1 MPATSRVLAYRRA
14 AREAAVSAMA
24 SAAAANPVVPFA
36 QGTPEVKEVADETP
50 AEILAARESFE
61 AFCTRMGKPPPRHMR
76 EWYEVFLTGQSN
88 EHLSHIAGPDTA
100 LLSPRGSAK
109 STFVAMLLAWLIGK
123 HALEHKL
130 LRVLYVSYNV
140 KVAKAKSAAVKS
152 IINSDDYRLIFPN
165 VRLSRQKKGDE
176 LWEIDFTFAG
186 IDVRG
191 EDAFTLACAGL
202 RGAITSKRASLIVV
216 DDLIKSQSDIANP
229 DVRREMEHNWS
240 AVIEPTRFEGGRSLV
255 LGTRFHFDDMF
266 ATAFVPKNGWKV
278 IRQAAIEYSDDGTPR
293 SYWPGMWSLKYLL
306 GKQTKDHVAFAYQYL
321 NQPVSTTE
329 LGINPSLFRM
339 VELPE
344 VYDEIGVGI
353 DLSAG
358 LTERHDWT
366 VFTLA
371 GRLGDACY
379 IIDYRRLRTIGNLEK
394 IDALCELLVEWNL
407 LREGEPLSDGK
418 PQFFATS
425 SEVTIWPEAVAYQKS
440 FSGDFQRICHEERQL
455 FNLRPSPIKG
465 LRGDKMARLRGI
477 MGLLQTGKVRFN
489 RYRDF
494 KVMIDEV
501 VNFGH
506 CTNDDCAD
514 SLNIVVQS
522 LMSRSAVEV
531 EY

>member
-36 QGTPEVKEVADETP
+36 QGAPEVKEVADETP

-266 ATAFVPKNGWKV
+266 ATAFVPKNGWKATGRGCGV
-278 IRQAAIEYSDDGTPR
+278 SSICWASRPRTTSPSRISTSTNRCQPPSWGSTRACSAWSSSPR
-293 SYWPGMWSLKYLL
+293 STTRSESGSTCRPGLPNGTTGPCSRWPAAWGM
-306 GKQTKDHVAFAYQYL
+306 
-321 NQPVSTTE
+321 PVT
-329 LGINPSLFRM
+329 
-339 VELPE
+339 
-344 VYDEIGVGI
+344 
-353 DLSAG
+353 
-358 LTERHDWT
+358 
-366 VFTLA
+366 
-371 GRLGDACY
+371 
-379 IIDYRRLRTIGNLEK
+379 
-394 IDALCELLVEWNL
+394 
-407 LREGEPLSDGK
+407 
-418 PQFFATS
+418 
-425 SEVTIWPEAVAYQKS
+425 
-440 FSGDFQRICHEERQL
+440 
-455 FNLRPSPIKG
+455 
-465 LRGDKMARLRGI
+465 
-477 MGLLQTGKVRFN
+477 
-489 RYRDF
+489 
-494 KVMIDEV
+494 
-501 VNFGH
+501 
-506 CTNDDCAD
+506 
-514 SLNIVVQS
+514 
-522 LMSRSAVEV
+522 
-531 EY
+531 

>member
-1 MPATSRVLAYRRA
+1 
-14 AREAAVSAMA
+14 
-24 SAAAANPVVPFA
+24 
-36 QGTPEVKEVADETP
+36 
-50 AEILAARESFE
+50 
-61 AFCTRMGKPPPRHMR
+61 
-76 EWYEVFLTGQSN
+76 
-88 EHLSHIAGPDTA
+88 
-100 LLSPRGSAK
+100 
-109 STFVAMLLAWLIGK
+109 
-123 HALEHKL
+123 
-130 LRVLYVSYNV
+130 
-140 KVAKAKSAAVKS
+140 
-152 IINSDDYRLIFPN
+152 
-165 VRLSRQKKGDE
+165 
-176 LWEIDFTFAG
+176 
-186 IDVRG
+186 
-191 EDAFTLACAGL
+191 
-202 RGAITSKRASLIVV
+202 
-216 DDLIKSQSDIANP
+216 
-229 DVRREMEHNWS
+229 MEHNWS

-278 IRQAAIEYSDDGTPR
+278 IRQAAIEYSDDGAPR